1 MNVPENVINDTT
13 SMMNSMVFHIIAA
26 LLFSFIPV
34 FLIAIALL
42 IFKLM
47 GITFKKWMVNIF
59 LYLALASSMY
69 IFIKFGLPTMQISF
83 SDSLF

>member
-1 MNVPENVINDTT
+1 MNVPENVITDTT

-34 FLIAIALL
+34 FLTAIILL

-59 LYLALASSMY
+59 LYLALALSMY
-69 IFIKFGLPTMQISF
+69 IFIKFGLPIMQISF

>member
-13 SMMNSMVFHIIAA
+13 SMMNSMVFHIIVS

-34 FLIAIALL
+34 FLTAIILL

-59 LYLALASSMY
+59 LYLALALSMY

>member
-34 FLIAIALL
+34 FLTAIILL

-59 LYLALASSMY
+59 LYLALVLSMY
-69 IFIKFGLPTMQISF
+69 IFIKFGLPTTQISF
-83 SDSLF
+83 SDSLL